1 MNTSSR
7 DKSRIRYILFFDG
20 TWNDFDSETNIQHL
34 YQSTLKGGRQGVRQ
48 MPVYWEAV
56 WGRTLGE
63 VSGGHVWLFLLE
75 DGVWLKV
82 HGDCMSHRSGDEVYL
97 FGFSRGAFTAMG
109 LAGLLAW
116 RGLPREYVPDQ
127 MLDEHI
133 DLYRRAT
140 QNSREKVPGRRPLA
154 QLSALSSD
162 EKEKA
167 LRLDRDALEKF
178 RSVPIK
184 FVGLFDTVRAARTQ
198 SLKWLGT
205 RLPHEV
211 PPGRAQVP
219 ARNARL
225 ALHAPSA
232 SERRA
237 GVPKRWQWTRTARR
251 SIHVCGSFLNKG
263 ANARRAT
270 S

>member
-34 YQSTLKGGRQGVRQ
+34 YQSTLKGWHQGVRQ
-48 MPVYWEAV
+48 MPVYWEGV
-56 WGRTLGE
+56 GVGPWEKFRGGMFGRYLWRNI
-63 VSGGHVWLFLLE
+63 VQAYKWLAL
-75 DGVWLKV
+75 
-82 HGDCMSHRSGDEVYL
+82 SHRSGDEVYL

-140 QNSREKVPGRRPLA
+140 QNSREKVLGRRPLA

-162 EKEKA
+162 EKKKLSA
-167 LRLDRDALEKF
+167 LDRDALEKF

-184 FVGLFDTVRAARTQ
+184 FVGLFDTVRAAELE

-205 RLPHEV
+205 RLPHESHRESTGSCEERS
-211 PPGRAQVP
+211 PCATRATCL
-219 ARNARL
+219 RTSSRG
-225 ALHAPSA
+225 S
-232 SERRA
+232 
-237 GVPKRWQWTRTARR
+237 KRWQWTRTARR
-251 SIHVCGSFLNKG
+251 SIHVCGSFL
-263 ANARRAT
+263 
-270 S
+270 